1 MDLRCNFTPIWSIYF
16 FFFVEE
22 EEEEEEEGVSNWSG
36 LQFNPAS

>member
-22 EEEEEEEGVSNWSG
+22 EEEEEEEGVSNWNG